1 MGGAAG
7 GADRCR
13 GAYFTRRAQ
22 AAGLVTG
29 ALSLATLAEL
39 HGADPALWRNLTG
52 RALPLVI
59 TAAAAGVAVVALLAA
74 GRPRGVRG
82 LAAPRV
88 SAVVWGWGVGPY
100 PAPLARPP
108 GKLVHARAP

>member
-1 MGGAAG
+1 ME
-7 GADRCR
+7 
-13 GAYFTRRAQ
+13 AYFPRRAQ

-59 TAAAAGVAVVALLAA
+59 TAAVAGVAVVGLLAA
-74 GRPRGVRG
+74 WGPRGRQVLAPPGGSPGIWGRG
-82 LAAPRV
+82 
-88 SAVVWGWGVGPY
+88 GGPY
-100 PAPLARPP
+100 TDPTARTTRSLSTAVAPS
-108 GKLVHARAP
+108 

>member
-1 MGGAAG
+1 ME
-7 GADRCR
+7 
-13 GAYFTRRAQ
+13 AYFPRRAQ

-59 TAAAAGVAVVALLAA
+59 TAAAARVAGVALLAA
-74 GRPRGVRG
+74 GRPRRVRVP
-82 LAAPRV
+82 AALGG
-88 SAVVWGWGVGPY
+88 SAGTWGWGGAPS
-100 PAPLARPP
+100 PAPLPRPAR
-108 GKLVHARAP
+108 GLSHAGALHE

>member
-59 TAAAAGVAVVALLAA
+59 TAAAAGVAVVAPLGA
-74 GRPRGVRG
+74 GRPRGLRA
-82 LAAPRV
+82 LAALRA
-88 SAVVWGWGVGPY
+88 SAGVWGWGVAQHT
-100 PAPLARPP
+100 APLPRPP
-108 GKLVHARAP
+108 GTPSN